1 MSEVNSSRLLVIHN
15 QQADA
20 EIQALCTQLELW
32 HPDSAA
38 GITQAREILTN
49 YHTAIVVFDSVSAD
63 THKSSPLGQ
72 QLEQLISDFSWV
84 SWIAALPEELLAND
98 GVCELISHYFF
109 DYITTPLP
117 SNNANINTNINAIVG
132 HAMGMAS
139 LRKKRSQPVHER
151 HEEHQMVGTSSSML
165 SLFNILR
172 KFAEVDAPV
181 LVTGESGTG
190 KELMA
195 SAIHERSP
203 RDHKPFI
210 AVNCGA
216 IPENLLESELFGYE
230 KGAFSG
236 ASQRKM
242 GRIEAAQGGTLF
254 LDEVG
259 DLPLEQQVKLLRFLQ
274 EGTIE
279 RLGSTSSIAV
289 DVRVIAATNIDLQQS
304 VNNGTF
310 REDLY
315 YRLHVLHVEAPPLR
329 ERGKDIEILANF
341 FLKQFSADATRQLKG
356 FSRQAIMSM
365 NTYHWPGNVRE
376 LINRIRRALVM
387 SEGSHVTPNDLDLP
401 HKSDHIP
408 LYNLEQA
415 RSVAESKIIE
425 ASLQKTDNNLTRA
438 AKMLGVSRMTL
449 YRLIDKYQI
458 NSTESA

>member
-15 QQADA
+15 QQPDA
-20 EIQALCTQLELW
+20 EIKSLCAQLEIW
-32 HPDSAA
+32 HPDNAP
-38 GITQAREILTN
+38 GITQAREMLTN
-49 YHTAIVVFDSVSAD
+49 YHTAIVVFDSVSAA
-63 THKSSPLGQ
+63 TQKNSPLVQ

-98 GVCELISHYFF
+98 GVSELISHYFF

-117 SNNANINTNINAIVG
+117 SNNANINAIVG

-139 LRKKRSQPVHER
+139 LRKKQSQPVNER

-203 RDHKPFI
+203 REHKPFI

-236 ASQRKM
+236 AYQRKM

-279 RLGSTSSIAV
+279 RLGSTANIVV

-304 VNNGTF
+304 VSNGTF

-356 FSRQAIMSM
+356 FSRQALISM

-401 HKSDHIP
+401 HKSDQIP
-408 LYNLEQA
+408 LYSLEQA
-415 RSVAESKIIE
+415 RSVAESRIIE
-425 ASLQKTDNNLTRA
+425 ASLLKTDHNLTRA

-458 NSTESA
+458 STTESA